1 MRLRDA
7 SGADLELSKATSEF
21 SQVAKAL
28 HESSG
33 APGLTAAFVL
43 PDGSRHRFA
52 FGTADEEAGTPMQP
66 TSRMPG
72 GSTGKT
78 IVAATAMSAVLEGK
92 LSLDRLLSDVLG
104 DEDWYGRV
112 PNAPNLTLRM
122 LLNHTSGVPDHM
134 GFPETLGLLVER
146 RRINGVDW
154 YLPPRDAVA
163 LVLDRAPVAPPGQKF
178 FYSDTNYILAGL
190 ATETATGEALYDR
203 AQRLLLTPF
212 DLKDIEPALKRHFD
226 RIVPGYTDA
235 PPDSPL
241 PRKTII
247 ADGGL
252 AYSPRTEW
260 AGGGFVSS
268 AADLALFLWQFAG
281 GRAFPQPYL
290 NEVQRAV
297 RYSWRE
303 DVIGGYGLGLF
314 VADSP
319 LGMTYGHGG
328 YYPGY
333 VTQMGYYPKF
343 DIAVAYQVN
352 RSQAYSGYAD
362 IVATRVAAAQQ
373 SIEPDAPLTSVTDGC
388 AKLAAAVIG
397 LELQS

>member
-1 MRLRDA
+1 MRLLGA
-7 SGADLELSKATSEF
+7 SGAALDLPKAAGEF
-21 SQVAKAL
+21 ERVASDL
-28 HESSG
+28 HKSSG

-43 PDGSRHRFA
+43 PDGSRHRYA
-52 FGTADEEAGTPMQP
+52 FGIADCEAETEMRPDA
-66 TSRMPG
+66 RMPG

-78 IVAATAMSAVLEGK
+78 IVAATALSAVLDGN
-92 LSLDRLLSDVLG
+92 LSLDDPLKAILG
-104 DEDWYGRV
+104 DEDWYARV
-112 PNAPNLTLRM
+112 PNASGLTLRR

-134 GFPETLGLLVER
+134 GFPETLGFLVEHR
-146 RRINGVDW
+146 QKGGVDW

-163 LVLDRAPVAPPGQKF
+163 LVLDRPAVAPAGQSF

-190 ATETATGEALYDR
+190 AIEAATGETLYGR
-203 AQRLLLTPF
+203 AQRLFLKPL
-212 DLKDIEPALKRHFD
+212 DLNDIEPALKRHFD

-268 AADLALFLWQFAG
+268 AADLAYFLWNYAG
-281 GRAFPQPYL
+281 GRAFREDYL
-290 NEVQRAV
+290 NEVQRCV

-303 DVIGGYGLGLF
+303 GVVGGYGLGLF
-314 VADSP
+314 SADSP
-319 LGMTYGHGG
+319 LGVTYGHGG

-333 VTQMGYYPKF
+333 ITQMSYYPKF
-343 DIAVAYQVN
+343 DIAVGYQMN
-352 RSQAYSGYAD
+352 KSQAYSGYAN
-362 IVATRVAAAQQ
+362 IVAARVEAAQHP
-373 SIEPDAPLTSVTDGC
+373 IGPDIPLTSVTDWS
-388 AKLAAAVIG
+388 ARLAAAVVG
-397 LELQS
+397 LELDA